1 MSEKAHGRKTIII
14 FLAISIFAYSSA
26 KRFKDINVQPIE
38 AQEYTVSERVTATTG
53 KDDLEQD
60 IFVELDEDFNL
71 VRQVYPDLVLSEQ
84 DVTTEC
90 RTADLVYSSKK
101 ICSYSSANLTED
113 LSDDGDG
120 EVGEMIRKDANISLR
135 QIIVPPLFS
144 GSPTMDNEVRQIHKD
159 DEGKYHWTLKPAGEM
174 LSRRSVESSTYPGD
188 EKTKEILDK
197 GDSTRNEPFG
207 MKYTLDV
214 GGQAEG
220 GGESNFTVDQYYRN
234 DCSELCDNPSSGTL
248 ENYNVRSSL
257 MLQQPPGY
265 YEDTNEETQEDG
277 IEICDEDTTFKE
289 LDIKGT
295 SPKGCSP
302 SLKDIVISFV
312 KRITNALDAN
322 ACNEEEVEG
331 EEGGN
336 CVSTA
341 SIVIIM
347 ESPWGTKE
355 DCGENGQCVNEFN
368 DLRSGNFKYPK
379 EDKSG
384 DTYVL
389 TDCIA
394 DVDGKRTTLKCAWDI
409 RYIVDEVEF
418 QATDNLPGEEY
429 PDTMEYLDFQVHE
442 AENRTDQP
450 IVM

>member
-1 MSEKAHGRKTIII
+1 MSEKAHRRKIMFI
-14 FLAISIFAYSSA
+14 FLAISIFAYFSA
-26 KRFKDINVQPIE
+26 KRFRNIDIQRIE
-38 AQEYTVSERVTATTG
+38 AQEYTVSEQVRTTTEE
-53 KDDLEQD
+53 KDLVQD
-60 IFVELDEDFNL
+60 VFIELDEDLNP
-71 VRQVYPDLVLSEQ
+71 VRRVYPDLVLSEQ
-84 DVTTEC
+84 DTSAEC

-101 ICSYSSANLTED
+101 ICSYSSGNLTED

-120 EVGEMIRKDANISLR
+120 EVGGMIRKDANITLR

-144 GSPTMDNEVRQIHKD
+144 GSRTMDDEVRQIYKD

-174 LSRRSVESSTYPGD
+174 LSRRAVESSTYPGD
-188 EKTKEILDK
+188 ERTKQILDE
-197 GDSTRNEPFG
+197 GDNTRNRPFG

-220 GGESNFTVDQYYRN
+220 GGESEFTVDQYYTN
-234 DCSELCDNPSSGTL
+234 DCAEACDNPSSGTL

-257 MLQQPPGY
+257 MLKQPPGY
-265 YEDTNEETQEDG
+265 YEDTNEEIQEEG
-277 IEICDEDTTFKE
+277 IEMCDEDTTFKE

-302 SLKDIVISFV
+302 SLKDIVISFI
-312 KRITNALDAN
+312 KRITSASDAN
-322 ACNEEEVEG
+322 ACNEG
-331 EEGGN
+331 EEDNGN

-341 SIVIIM
+341 SVVIIM

-355 DCGENGQCVNEFN
+355 DCGENKQCVNEFN
-368 DLRSGNFKYPK
+368 NLRTGGFKYPG
-379 EDKSG
+379 EDESG

-418 QATDNLPGEEY
+418 QSADNLPGEEY
-429 PDTMEYLDFQVHE
+429 PDTMEYLEFQINE
-442 AENRTDQP
+442 AENRTDDP